1 MRTIPIP
8 VDVTRLHVTCAKAA
22 RPRLVNKETGEIK
35 RDRDGNTMYEV
46 TLLIEDDF
54 SRMELV
60 KVSVTPEPLISPGE
74 EVVPVGLVGYVWEQA
89 GRWGISYRAQS
100 FIPAA
105 AAASRAGADR

>member
-8 VDVTRLHVTCAKAA
+8 VDVSKLHIICAKAA

-46 TLLIEDDF
+46 TLLIEDEQ

-60 KVSVTPEPLISPGE
+60 KVAIPPEPAISPGE
-74 EVVPVGLVGYVWEQA
+74 QVIPIGLVGYVWEQ
-89 GRWGISYRAQS
+89 GDRWGISYRAQS
-100 FIPAA
+100 LAPA
-105 AAASRAGADR
+105 